1 MDLLSDKIEMRVP
14 CLNKDMQYIETLIKS
29 KSDYINK
36 TIIMEECSELIKEV
50 SKSVRDCKNKKEL
63 TEEMV
68 DVIISLQMLM
78 KMEHITQEEINR
90 EYNRKMKRN
99 LLRINNTK
107 RIENIK
113 QSSLFSIK

>member
-1 MDLLSDKIEMRVP
+1 MDLLSDKIEMCVP

-50 SKSVRDCKNKKEL
+50 SKSIRDCKNKNEL

-78 KMEHITQEEINR
+78 KMEHITQDEINR
-90 EYNRKMKRN
+90 EYNKKMKRN